1 MKELLQIV
9 QIIDQNRPRK
19 IEVLGNED
27 AESNHAEL
35 YNLLRDG
42 IITTDE
48 QAANRFYGDSKAV
61 GNSAYRQFKSRFK
74 ERLVNTLF
82 FLDNDNSEATDLQN
96 ATLYIHREWA
106 AINIIYTKGNFHLA
120 VKLAEEL
127 LPYAIKYELTEIVIY
142 IADRLRQGYG
152 TQIANRSRYME
163 LKKIQD
169 AYMEMWRLEI
179 LAREMF
185 HDIRMNYI
193 KSNAVQEDTVEKAR
207 KSWATLQPFLEKY
220 TSYQFIVYAYAIA
233 LAQYT
238 NSAKDLQKTIDICDE
253 AIGLLS
259 KKAFKPKIQLSVF
272 MNQKIRCYTQLKEQ
286 KAGEEVV
293 KEVLSLQEE
302 GSSGWFKT
310 LEYQTLLALNTK
322 DYQNAFQ
329 IWKAV
334 QTHKSFKKLQ
344 LQHYEIWQLLSAYLY
359 FLAKSGKIDADGM
372 KQANYRASKF
382 VNDIPTFSTD
392 KEGMNV
398 PSLIIQIAILI
409 AEKKHS
415 PIPDRLEALNKY
427 WRRHIR
433 KTDDNYRSY
442 CFIKMLQELPKA
454 HYKRVGVEARTK
466 LMLRDLIAVP
476 LTFETQDAKNEVMP
490 LEDLWAILLSLM

>member
-9 QIIDQNRPRK
+9 QIIDQNKPRK

-27 AESNHAEL
+27 ADSNHAQL
-35 YNLLRDG
+35 YALLRDG
-42 IITTDE
+42 KISTDE
-48 QAANRFYGDSKAV
+48 EAARHFYGAANATL
-61 GNSAYRQFKSRFK
+61 NSAYRQFKSRFK
-74 ERLVNTLF
+74 ERLINTLF
-82 FLDNDNSEATDLQN
+82 FLDTDNSEATDLQN
-96 ATLYIHREWA
+96 ATLYIQREWA

-120 VKLAEEL
+120 AKLAEDL

-152 TQIANRSRYME
+152 TQIANRNRYIE
-163 LKKIQD
+163 LKKLQD
-169 AYMEMWRLEI
+169 AYMELWRLEI

-185 HDIRMNYI
+185 HEIRMGYI
-193 KSNAVQEDTVEKAR
+193 KSSAVQEDSVEKAR
-207 KSWATLQPFLEKY
+207 KSWATLQPLLATY
-220 TSYQFIVYAYAIA
+220 SSYQFIVYAYAIA

-259 KKAFKPKIQLSVF
+259 KKGFNPKIQLSVF

-322 DYQNAFQ
+322 NYQAAFE
-329 IWKAV
+329 IWKGV

-344 LQHYEIWQLLSAYLY
+344 LQHYEIWQLLSAYLH
-359 FLAKSGKIDADGM
+359 FLAKSGKIDADSM
-372 KQANYRASKF
+372 KQSNYRASKF
-382 VNDIPTFSTD
+382 VNDIPTFSMD

-409 AEKKHS
+409 AEKKYTS
-415 PIPDRLEALNKY
+415 IPDRLEALNKY

-433 KTDDNYRSY
+433 KTDENYRSY
-442 CFIKMLQELPKA
+442 CFIKMLHELPKA

-466 LMLRDLIAVP
+466 GMLRDLTAVP
-476 LTFETQDAKNEVMP
+476 LAFETQDSKHEVLP